1 MHSKLDLH
9 DHLKIRLM
17 AWFSISLVQMPAN
30 VTCRKMCGKNFERLH
45 GRSCVIEAF
54 FKHILLS
61 SDICELKSPLSNNF
75 CFSTII
81 LQHNKTKY

>member
-1 MHSKLDLH
+1 MHKKLGLY

-30 VTCRKMCGKNFERLH
+30 VTCRKMCGKNFERPH

-54 FKHILLS
+54 FKHIFIIIGYLL
-61 SDICELKSPLSNNF
+61 
-75 CFSTII
+75 
-81 LQHNKTKY
+81 TKKPFK